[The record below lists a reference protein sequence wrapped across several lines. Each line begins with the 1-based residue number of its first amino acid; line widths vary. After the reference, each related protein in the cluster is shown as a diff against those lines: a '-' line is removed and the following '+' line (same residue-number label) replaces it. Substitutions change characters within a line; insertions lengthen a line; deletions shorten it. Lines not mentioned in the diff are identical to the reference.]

1 MMKLLLID
9 DSKDFAKTLFEGISQ
24 EGHQF
29 LFSTDGRKG
38 LKMIREENFDV
49 ILLDVGMPYFSGLD
63 IINEL
68 IKDGTINSHN
78 IVILTGTSMKNLEL
92 AQLIKKGVKGYI
104 RKPVSI
110 KDLMSELDR
119 FNIYNEVFLKHR
131 KQMS

>member
-9 DSKDFAKTLFEGISQ
+9 DSEDFTKTLYEGITPR
-24 EGHQF
+24 GHQF
-29 LFSTDGRKG
+29 LFSGDGRQG
-38 LKMIREENFDV
+38 LKMIREGNFDV

-78 IVILTGTSMKNLEL
+78 IVILTGSAMKNLEL
-92 AQLIKKGVKGYI
+92 AQLVKKGVKGYI

-110 KDLMSELDR
+110 EDLMSELDR
-119 FNIYNEVFLKHR
+119 FNTYN
-131 KQMS
+131 

>member
-1 MMKLLLID
+1 MMKILLID
-9 DSKDFAKTLFEGISQ
+9 DNKDFAKTLFEGISQ
-24 EGHQF
+24 EGHPF
-29 LFSTDGRKG
+29 LFSCDGRQG
-38 LKMIREENFDV
+38 LRMIREENFDV

-68 IKDGTINSHN
+68 IKDGTIDSYN

>member
-9 DSKDFAKTLFEGISQ
+9 DNEDFVKTLSEGITPT
-24 EGHQF
+24 GHQF
-29 LFSTDGRKG
+29 LFSCDGSQG

-68 IKDGTINSHN
+68 IKDGTINSYN
-78 IVILTGTSMKNLEL
+78 IVVLTGTTMKNLEL
-92 AQLIKKGVKGYI
+92 AQIIKKGVKGYI

>member
-1 MMKLLLID
+1 MMKILLID
-9 DSKDFAKTLFEGISQ
+9 DNEDFVRTLFEGISQ

-29 LFSTDGRKG
+29 LFSTDGRQG

-78 IVILTGTSMKNLEL
+78 IVILTGSAMKNLEL

-110 KDLMSELDR
+110 KDLMSEIDR
-119 FNIYNEVFLKHR
+119 FNTYNEVFLKT
-131 KQMS
+131 

>member
-1 MMKLLLID
+1 MMKILLID
-9 DSKDFAKTLFEGISQ
+9 DNKDFVRTLFEGISQ

-29 LFSTDGRKG
+29 LFSTDGRQG
-38 LKMIREENFDV
+38 LKMIQEEYFDV

-68 IKDGTINSHN
+68 IIDGIINTRN
-78 IVILTGTSMKNLEL
+78 IVMLTGSAMKDLEL

-110 KDLMSELDR
+110 KDLMSEKDR
-119 FNIYNEVFLKHR
+119 FNTYNEVFPET
-131 KQMS
+131 

>member
-1 MMKLLLID
+1 MMKILLID
-9 DSKDFAKTLFEGISQ
+9 DNEDFAKTLFEGISQ
-24 EGHQF
+24 EGHPF

-68 IKDGTINSHN
+68 IKDGTIHSYN
-78 IVILTGTSMKNLEL
+78 IVVLTGTTMKNLEL